1 MNKSYWVE
9 IFLVVV
15 YACVRAFPRGIRE
28 KEASVYLEDHAGG
41 IIGWYRKTDQQKN
54 KSKQKY

>member
-41 IIGWYRKTDQQKN
+41 IIGWYRKADQ
-54 KSKQKY
+54 